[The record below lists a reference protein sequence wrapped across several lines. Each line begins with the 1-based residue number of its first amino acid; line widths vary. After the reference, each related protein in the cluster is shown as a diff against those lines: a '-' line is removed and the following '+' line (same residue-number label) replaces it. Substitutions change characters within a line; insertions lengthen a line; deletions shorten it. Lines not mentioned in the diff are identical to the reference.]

1 MPIYKTGKKK
11 AGEQQYRVFVSY
23 TDANGEYC
31 KKTKTV
37 YGLAAAKMAE
47 LRLTEL
53 IKAEPAA
60 KSNISVNDL
69 FELYIADKRHNVRT
83 STLEKT
89 IRFFKHDILPILGH
103 VKLNKLNLSI
113 LSTWKETVQERPLAV
128 RTRRNIYSELR
139 AMLNWAVKMEYLPGN
154 PLVRLDNFKEVLFEK
169 PQDKLHFYTP
179 EQFKLYIT
187 AAAAMRKTFNSYGC
201 YVFFNIAYYTG
212 ARKGEIN
219 ALKWTDIEGNIMH
232 IRRSV
237 AQKIKGQPIVET
249 PPKNRSSYRDIQLPK
264 VLLAILAEHKQM
276 QQQLK
281 GFNNNWRVCG
291 GWHCLSDTS
300 ISNANIA
307 YAKAAG
313 LPVIRIH
320 DFRHSHASLLANNG
334 INIQEIARRLG
345 HSKVEMTWNT
355 YAHLYPAEQEKA
367 LEVLEK
373 L

>member
-11 AGEQQYRVFVSY
+11 GGEQQYRVIINY
-23 TDANGEYC
+23 TGADGKYY
-31 KKTKTV
+31 KKSKTV
-37 YGLAAAKMAE
+37 YGLSAAKMAE

-53 IKAEPAA
+53 IKAEPAT
-60 KSNISVNDL
+60 KREITVNEL
-69 FELYIADKRHNVRT
+69 YELYIAEKRHNVRM
-83 STLEKT
+83 STLNKT
-89 IRFFKHDILPILGH
+89 TSILNREILPLFGSLQLSKLALGVLSSWKQEMQEKPLK
-103 VKLNKLNLSI
+103 VKTK
-113 LSTWKETVQERPLAV
+113 Q
-128 RTRRNIYSELR
+128 NIYGAFR

-154 PLVRLDNFKEVLFEK
+154 PLNRLDNFKEVLFEK

-179 EQFKLYIT
+179 EQFKLYI
-187 AAAAMRKTFNSYGC
+187 AAAAEMRQTFNDYGC
-201 YVFFNIAYYTG
+201 YIFFNIAYYTG

-237 AQKIKGQPIVET
+237 SQKIKGKPIVET
-249 PPKNRSSYRDIQLPK
+249 PPKNKSSYRDVQLPK
-264 VLLAILAEHKQM
+264 VLVTILAEHKRM

-291 GWHCLSDTS
+291 GWHCLSDTG

-313 LPVIRIH
+313 LPIIRIH

-355 YAHLYPAEQEKA
+355 YAHLYPQEQERA
-367 LEVLEK
+367 IDILENI
-373 L
+373 